1 MPKWLELS
9 IEWGSTVLVIVG
21 ALLTSFNTYPLNI
34 YVILVGNF
42 GWMIIGLMWK
52 KPSLIIIQTVLTL
65 IYIAGLI
72 NANI

>member
-21 ALLTSFNTYPLNI
+21 ALLTSFNIYPLNI

-72 NANI
+72 NVNF